1 VTLAEAARALAR
13 GRVSATELVA
23 ESLAAIADWQP
34 HLNAFL
40 KVDARGARRAAQASD
55 RRRRAGRARSALDGV
70 PLAHKDLF
78 ERAGRVMSAGSII
91 LDKPATATARA
102 LRHLDAAGLLD
113 IGQLHLSEF
122 AAGATGHNR
131 HFGDCRNPWNIARIP
146 GGSSGG
152 SAAAVATGLVS
163 ASLGTDTGG
172 SVRLPAHFCGVTAL
186 RPTQDLIDVTGV
198 FPRSWAMDTV
208 GPIARTALD
217 VGLLFGLIG
226 GTPGRGGDVTGLRIG
241 VPRTFFL
248 AEVEQGIGR
257 LLDAALRDLR
267 RAGARIV
274 PVDVPD
280 PRPLFDLAQ
289 TVAQAEAATI
299 HGPWLD
305 TRRDDYDTGIVLG
318 MLPGRK
324 IAATEYLAA
333 LHRRA
338 VERQAW
344 VTGPLAKADLL
355 FVPVYDHPTPSV
367 DESRP
372 DSGDKVASVFSR
384 FGRCTRPF
392 SYLGLPALAVP
403 CGFQPDG
410 MPAAFQLVGRPLDEA
425 TLLRVGRGYQRGT
438 DWHRARPALPA

>member
-1 VTLAEAARALAR
+1 MAD
-13 GRVSATELVA
+13 
-23 ESLAAIADWQP
+23 SLAAIATWQP
-34 HLNAFL
+34 YINAFL
-40 KVDARGARRAAQASD
+40 KVDDAGARKAAQASD
-55 RRRRAGRARSALDGV
+55 RRRRGGRLRSPLDGV

-78 ERAGRVMSAGSII
+78 ARTGQVMTAGSII
-91 LDKPATATARA
+91 LDRKATETAAVLQR
-102 LRHLDAAGLLD
+102 LDAAGLVDL
-113 IGQLHLSEF
+113 GQLHLSEF

-131 HFGDCRNPWNIARIP
+131 HYGDCRNPWNTTRIP

-152 SAAAVATGLVS
+152 SAAAVAAGMVP

-172 SVRLPAHFCGVTAL
+172 SVRLPSHFCGVTGL

-208 GPIARTALD
+208 GPIARTAED

-226 GTPGRGGDVTGLRIG
+226 GTPGRGMDIRGLRIG

-248 AEVEQGIGR
+248 AEVEQGIGK
-257 LLDAALRDLR
+257 LLDAALRDLK

-274 PVDVPD
+274 TVDVPD
-280 PRPLFDLAQ
+280 PQPLFDLAQ

-299 HGPWLD
+299 HAPWLD
-305 TRRDDYDTGIVLG
+305 TRRDNYDTGIALG

-324 IAATEYLAA
+324 IAATDYLAA

-338 VERQAW
+338 PECQVW
-344 VTGPLAKADLL
+344 IDGPLSKADVL
-355 FVPVYDHPTPSV
+355 FLPVYDHPTPTV
-367 DESRP
+367 DDSRP
-372 DSGDKVASVFSR
+372 DNSDKVASVFSR

-392 SYLGLPALAVP
+392 SYLGLPGLAVP
-403 CGFQPDG
+403 CGFQADG

-425 TLLRVGRGYQRGT
+425 TLLRIGRAYQRAT